1 MLFLNFKSYNLYKV
15 ILYFFSLLV
24 LRNLKNILTF
34 THLFHLSKRWFFTYL
49 PTAILLQILPLPVQE
64 PCLGDSNQN
73 FIVSHRVDDMIFNIR
88 KDKEMKE
95 KVLCI
100 VNGARRKVIYENVA
114 WDHHWNKKRKESSI
128 GEQKKKYGIT
138 FDFLNLLCIL
148 QTKQQEDLK
157 LC

>member
-1 MLFLNFKSYNLYKV
+1 M

-64 PCLGDSNQN
+64 PCLGDLNQN
-73 FIVSHRVDDMIFNIR
+73 FIISHRVDDMIFNIR

-128 GEQKKKYGIT
+128 GEQKKKVWYYIWFFKFIVYFTNKTTRRLKALLARLKTGI
-138 FDFLNLLCIL
+138 D
-148 QTKQQEDLK
+148 
-157 LC
+157 